1 MKIYTNKPK
10 LLNQKVFDEAL
21 KLTENEVEGVT
32 VGITFVSKA
41 KIKKLNLTRRGINKV
56 TDVLSFPMF
65 ETKKKGTLK
74 NFINEADPLT
84 KELEIGDIVIC
95 LPVAKKQAKQY
106 KHSLNR
112 EINFL
117 ALHGFLH
124 LLGYDHLNTRQ
135 EKEMFSLAEKVLTSL
150 SITRGEHV

>member
-10 LLNQKVFDEAL
+10 LLNQKVFERAL
-21 KLTENEVEGVT
+21 ELTDNQVEGVT
-32 VGITFVSKA
+32 VGISFVSKA
-41 KIKKLNLTRRGINKV
+41 KIKKLNLQSRGVNKA

-65 ETKKKGTLK
+65 ETKKKATLK
-74 NFINEADPLT
+74 NFVSEADPLT

-95 LPVAKKQAKQY
+95 LPVAKKQAKLY
-106 KHSLNR
+106 GHSLTR

-124 LLGYDHLNTRQ
+124 LLGYDHLNQRQ
-135 EKEMFSLAEKVLTSL
+135 EKEMFSLAENVLSSL
-150 SITRGEHV
+150 SITRGENV